1 MRIRGRV
8 VALVAIGVAVIALIA
23 GLAFT
28 ERVLQEDAAAGFY
41 APPDPLPAGAPGEV
55 IAVERILTAPPG
67 ANAWRVMYHSR
78 DLNGDDI
85 AVSGTVIAPAG
96 PAPEGG
102 RPIVSWAHP
111 TTGAAARCAPSIGLA
126 PLDLV
131 EGLETL
137 LQAGYVVAATD
148 YPGMGVDGPSSYLLG
163 VSEGDSVLDAAR
175 AAQSIDEAGAGS
187 DLLLW
192 GHSQGGQAA
201 LFAAELAAA
210 YAPEF
215 DLRAVAVAAPA
226 ADLATL
232 LSDDIDDVSG
242 VTIGAYAFDAFATA
256 YAGEYDGLS
265 LDGILTPAGAE
276 ATPRMADL
284 CLFGQNGELHDI
296 ARPLIGGY
304 LSADPGTT
312 EPWATMLR
320 ENSAGQQ
327 PIPVPV
333 LVAQGAKDTLVEPA
347 ATEGFVE
354 QTCEAGRA
362 EIDFR
367 IYPDATHGT
376 IAFASMPEVERF
388 FAAALAGDLEPQT
401 CGTPW

>member
-1 MRIRGRV
+1 L
-8 VALVAIGVAVIALIA
+8 ALVGIGVAVLTLIVS
-23 GLAFT
+23 LAFA
-28 ERVLQEDAAAGFY
+28 ERVWQEDDAAPFY
-41 APPDPLPAGAPGEV
+41 EAPDPLPGGEPGEL
-55 IAVERILTAPPG
+55 IATERILTAPAG

-96 PAPEGG
+96 TAPEGG

-111 TTGAAARCAPSIGLA
+111 TTGAVARCAPSVGLA
-126 PLDLV
+126 PFDLV
-131 EGLETL
+131 EGLETML
-137 LQAGYVVAATD
+137 AAGYVVAATD
-148 YPGMGVDGPSSYLLG
+148 YPGMGVAGASSYLLG
-163 VSEGDSVLDAAR
+163 ASEGDAVLDAAR
-175 AAQSIDEAGAGS
+175 AAQGIAETGAGD

-201 LFAAELAAA
+201 LFAAELAAG

-215 DLRAVAVAAPA
+215 ELHAVAVAAPA

-242 VTIGAYAFDAFATA
+242 ITIGAYAFDAFAAA
-256 YAGEYDGLS
+256 YAERYDGLG
-265 LDGILTPAGAE
+265 LDSILTPAGVE
-276 ATPRMADL
+276 ATPAMADL
-284 CLFGQNGELHDI
+284 CLLGQNRQLHDI

-304 LSADPGTT
+304 LSSDPSAT

-320 ENSAGQQ
+320 ENSAGQE
-327 PIPVPV
+327 PIAVPV
-333 LVAQGAKDTLVEPA
+333 LVAQGGKDTLVEPS
-347 ATEGFVE
+347 ATEGWVDR
-354 QTCEAGRA
+354 TCAAGIA

-367 IYPDATHGT
+367 IYPDEGHGT
-376 IAFASMPEVERF
+376 IGFAAVPAMARF
-388 FAAALAGDLEPQT
+388 FASALDGDLEPQT

>member
-8 VALVAIGVAVIALIA
+8 WALVGIGVVVLALIA
-23 GLAFT
+23 GLAFA
-28 ERVLQEDAAAGFY
+28 ERVVQEDAAASFY
-41 APPDPLPAGAPGEV
+41 DAPDPLPSGAPGEI
-55 IAVERILTAPPG
+55 IAVEEILTAPPG

-85 AVSGTVIAPAG
+85 AASGTVIAPAG
-96 PAPEGG
+96 PAPDGG

-111 TTGAAARCAPSIGLA
+111 TTGAVARCAPSIGIA

-163 VSEGDSVLDAAR
+163 ISEGDSVLDAAR
-175 AAQSIDEAGAGS
+175 AAQSIEEAGAGD

-201 LFAAELAAA
+201 LFAAQLAPD

-242 VTIGAYAFDAFATA
+242 VTIGAYAFDAFVSA
-256 YAGEYDGLS
+256 YAGQYDGLS
-265 LDGILTPAGAE
+265 LESILTPAGAE
-276 ATPRMADL
+276 ATPTMADL
-284 CLFGQNGELHDI
+284 CLLGQNGQLHDI

-304 LSADPGTT
+304 LSADPSTT

-327 PIPVPV
+327 PIAVPV
-333 LVAQGAKDTLVEPA
+333 LVAQGAKDTLVEPS
-347 ATEGFVE
+347 ATEGFVD
-354 QTCEAGRA
+354 QTCTAGLA
-362 EIDFR
+362 AIDFR
-367 IYPDATHGT
+367 LYPDATHGT
-376 IAFASMPEVERF
+376 IAFAAIPDVARF
-388 FAAALAGDLEPQT
+388 FASAIAGELEPQT